1 MFWIFENSY
10 NTVRRS
16 ALSPY
21 DELAIDMTDPQEYVI
36 DGNDLNKRLEI
47 FNFEAFQP
55 TGQLHHMLTGQV
67 FETIEKKFIK
77 GLLDEIEKAKPQTV
91 RFVNLEA
98 LDSGPHKEYI
108 SAICG
113 GLAVLIEALDA
124 KDIPVTATI
133 QNPLTLPWHL
143 VAKLD
148 KNFKGLPAPGQT
160 TPP

>member
-67 FETIEKKFIK
+67 FEAIEKKFIK
-77 GLLDEIEKAKPQTV
+77 GLVDEIEKAKPQTV

-98 LDSGPHKEYI
+98 LASGPHRDYLHP
-108 SAICG
+108 ICG
-113 GLAVLIEALDA
+113 ALAVLTEALAA
-124 KDIPVTATI
+124 KNIPFNATI
-133 QNPLTLPWHL
+133 QNPLALPWHL

-148 KNFKGLPAPGQT
+148 KEFKGLPAPGQT